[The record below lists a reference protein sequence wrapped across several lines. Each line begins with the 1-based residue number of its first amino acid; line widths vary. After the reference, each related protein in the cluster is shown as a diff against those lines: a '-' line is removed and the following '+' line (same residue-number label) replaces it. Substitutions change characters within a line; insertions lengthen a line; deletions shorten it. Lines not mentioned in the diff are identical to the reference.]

1 VAAVHASHAGAGAEV
16 LLTCTFNLARLDVA
30 GPDLGAFE
38 VARRAV
44 VLARLA
50 RPKAIAG
57 CVGATGLSTQ
67 GGRGPSPAAYRERY
81 ELACRA
87 LSAAGADLIWIETQ
101 LDRTEARAAVAA
113 GRATGLP
120 VVVTA
125 FMVPAPGGMAALDGS
140 PGLDLLETL
149 WRDGA
154 AAVGVNCVTP
164 DAALVRLV
172 AGAAARIPV
181 PIVVKPN
188 TGLPGDPVGPAAFA
202 AVVAGAVR
210 AGASLAGGCCGAGA
224 EHLRMLATATGRGLQ
239 ARG

>member
-1 VAAVHASHAGAGAEV
+1 
-16 LLTCTFNLARLDVA
+16 
-30 GPDLGAFE
+30 
-38 VARRAV
+38 
-44 VLARLA
+44 
-50 RPKAIAG
+50 
-57 CVGATGLSTQ
+57 
-67 GGRGPSPAAYRERY
+67 
-81 ELACRA
+81 
-87 LSAAGADLIWIETQ
+87 
-101 LDRTEARAAVAA
+101 
-113 GRATGLP
+113 
-120 VVVTA
+120 
-125 FMVPAPGGMAALDGS
+125 MAALDGS

-154 AAVGVNCVTP
+154 AAVGVNCVAP
-164 DAALVRLV
+164 DAALVRFV

-188 TGLPGDPVGPAAFA
+188 AGLPGEPVGPAAFA